1 MEKTKEQR
9 LQDINEL
16 IKVIGSKDRKFLS
29 SHADSKNPNTE
40 VFYSYFFIKGKFLYF
55 VDSYTRKEIL
65 IRANDWENPREF
77 SHGGTMW
84 GLIKDFRDYILTG
97 NYTNHKHG
105 YGGLYCPHWG
115 YSEKSMQEIR
125 DFAISIDYLYG
136 DYKHDMECSKMS
148 NDGINFSI
156 GEGLKLLPLET
167 KSEEVKQEAMQSQAR
182 YLGYPA

>member
-1 MEKTKEQR
+1 MERNKEQR

-29 SHADSKNPNTE
+29 SHADSKNPDTE
-40 VFYSYFFIKGKFLYF
+40 VFYSHFLIKGKFLYF
-55 VDSYTRKEIL
+55 VDSYTRKEI
-65 IRANDWENPREF
+65 IMRAKDYENPREF

-84 GLIKDFRDYILTG
+84 GLIRDFRDYILTG

-115 YSEKSMQEIR
+115 YTEKSMQDIR
-125 DFAISIDYLYG
+125 EFAVSINYLDGEKDREYSG
-136 DYKHDMECSKMS
+136 MA
-148 NDGINFSI
+148 NDGMEFKIEKVEFGI
-156 GEGLKLLPLET
+156 LPLET

-182 YLGYPA
+182 HSSQA